1 MENFSIK
8 SYKSDFIFVFYFGI
22 LLFIPKTIKYLA
34 TSNNGKLR
42 GFFLKPEF
50 NEKTKSW
57 ESHVPEDCSIS
68 LGRIKYLGDPRM
80 SLKKI

>member
-8 SYKSDFIFVFYFGI
+8 SHRSDFIFVIYFGI
-22 LLFIPKTIKYLA
+22 LFFIPKKIKYIA
-34 TSNNGKLR
+34 TSANGKVR

-50 NEKTKSW
+50 NEITKSW

-68 LGRIKYLGDPRM
+68 LGRIKYDGDPRS